1 MSQTWLGLN
10 LAWAIVFAIHVLKIA
25 IYNFYGNLKF
35 FDGDRGQNTWLYRSG
50 AHKSSNDT
58 ANLTGG
64 FRLIFRITLQ
74 EAINLDF
81 HRKLMSCKFVSVFEK
96 VKIQLLEWEISPKVF
111 ESFWSSKFK
120 TRRLNDKSESL
131 EFN

>member
-1 MSQTWLGLN
+1 MVN
-10 LAWAIVFAIHVLKIA
+10 IA
-25 IYNFYGNLKF
+25 IYNFYGILNFLMVTAV
-35 FDGDRGQNTWLYRSG
+35 RARSG
-50 AHKSSNDT
+50 AYKSSNDT

-96 VKIQLLEWEISPKVF
+96 VKIQLLK
-111 ESFWSSKFK
+111 
-120 TRRLNDKSESL
+120 
-131 EFN
+131 

>member
-1 MSQTWLGLN
+1 MVN
-10 LAWAIVFAIHVLKIA
+10 IA
-25 IYNFYGNLKF
+25 IYIFYGILKF
-35 FDGDRGQNTWLYRSG
+35 FDGDRGQNTWPYRAG
-50 AHKSSNDT
+50 AYKSSNDT

-96 VKIQLLEWEISPKVF
+96 VKIQLLK
-111 ESFWSSKFK
+111 
-120 TRRLNDKSESL
+120 
-131 EFN
+131 